1 MKFNDLSIKIKLL
14 TLVCIS
20 ILFIIILSSLII
32 FRDLNEKNN
41 FNNLQQ
47 IIILDNAISE
57 LIHETQKER
66 GMTAGFLGG
75 KDKKFKEK
83 LLKQREFTNKQYEIF
98 KETFSNLNKSI
109 LGKGSRSYINAS
121 IEELK
126 KLENIR
132 SLIDNFNINT
142 KEAISYYTKINSNL
156 LDFVA
161 RTSSLSTNSKIT
173 KDILSYYNLLMAKE
187 RAGIERA
194 VGANT
199 FSRGSFDHGMYA
211 KFSSLISEQNQY
223 MDQFYIYSKTNVIS
237 YVQEMLRDKSVEE
250 VEKMRKVLLESEEKT
265 LILGNIQELIGYGGI
280 IHNFKNFVLRKKLKY
295 KEAINN
301 EYKKLNEFIKEY
313 NSFSSTTKKEREQL
327 KNIKETFTKYYEA
340 INAVEVAIKNSK
352 SIKEI
357 DEMVKID
364 DTPAIK
370 AIQILLKDQFSNEED
385 YWFDT
390 ITKKI
395 NILKKIDDFLGEYI
409 AKEIDQFHKKVSNSF
424 YTEISILSIALI
436 VLFLLTYI
444 IYKNISN
451 STESVYKGIKQFML
465 YLNREIN
472 ELEEIKIYG
481 KDELGH
487 IALMAN
493 ENIKKIN
500 KGLEDDMLCVGEAIM
515 VLNRMRQGFYNCK
528 IKSIASNPQVQA
540 LAYSVNK
547 TIDIQNS
554 IFEEILKTLEKYSN
568 YDYTASMEKIDYEIG
583 GELQKVLEGINKLR
597 KSITSMLIENQ
608 DIGNTLKGSSSTL
621 LENVDVLNTSSNDA
635 AVKLEE
641 TVAAIDEISGNIAST
656 NDFVQE
662 MSKNAKILED
672 SSDKGKELANKTT
685 VSMDEINKQVEEISE
700 ATSLIDQIAFQTNI
714 LSLNAAVEAA
724 TAGEAG
730 KGFAVVAQEVR
741 SLAARSAD
749 AANKIKSI
757 VDNATRKS
765 QEGKK
770 IASSMIE
777 GYNNLNSNVQNTV
790 SLIQNIQNASKEQTA
805 GITQINEAVNSLD
818 KQTQENAHVAN
829 QANQIALETS
839 KIAKSLVEN
848 VRKNNFKGKERV

>member
-75 KDKKFKEK
+75 KGKKFKEK
-83 LLKQREFTNKQYEIF
+83 LLKQRELTNKQYEIF

-409 AKEIDQFHKKVSNSF
+409 TKEIDQFHKKVSNSF

-451 STESVYKGIKQFML
+451 STESVYTGIKQFML

-757 VDNATRKS
+757 VDNATSKS

-818 KQTQENAHVAN
+818 QQTQENAHVAN